1 MTEQFKAIK
10 QLPELDENQEWC
22 CEGGCSNV
30 EPKLHRNI
38 YAEGECLKTGKKLY
52 QRSEHYYTCQR
63 GHILAVW
70 DEDQNDYIQLPEEHY
85 QARENTFDLTMDNVN
100 GILAELE
107 NEKKRAL
114 DGLVSVE
121 FLSLA
126 KISFELKFKS
136 GKTLSVDEDYLN
148 EIKGAIIDNAEEDK
162 HLNYMADLRKDQ
174 KKIRVNPEDL

>member
-1 MTEQFKAIK
+1 MTEFNPIR

-38 YAEGECLKTGKKLY
+38 YSEGECLKTGKKLY
-52 QRSEHYYTCQR
+52 QQSEHYYTCQR

-70 DEDQNDYIQLPEEHY
+70 DEDQGDYVQLPKEHY
-85 QARENTFDLTMDNVN
+85 QERENRFNLTMDNVN
-100 GILAELE
+100 AILAELE
-107 NEKKRAL
+107 SEKKRL
-114 DGLVSVE
+114 LEGLVSVE

-136 GKTLSVDEDYLN
+136 GKTLSVDEHYLN
-148 EIKGAIIDNAEEDK
+148 EIKGVIIDNIEEDK
-162 HLNYMADLRKDQ
+162 YLNHLADIHKDQ
-174 KKIRVNPEDL
+174 PKIRVNIEDL